1 MFGGAWASDG
11 IFGKVSLQFKLMPR
25 NRTLRFGGH
34 SALLVLFTFCALT
47 GWGQTAPAAI
57 VGDRLIAAEWPVS
70 VRPAS
75 HAAGES
81 NLLIVCHSGLVMW
94 YDEANDVIRDEPFLD
109 LSATGLDI
117 VDYGI
122 MSEQG
127 LNDLILDPNFE
138 ENGLFYV
145 IYNGHR
151 PDGTGTFID
160 ERLLCFGTNAD
171 RTQADPNTWFEVL
184 ELVQPARGHNGGQLH
199 FGPLD
204 GYLYISTGDGGGT
217 GTGETGGGSGGDDHG
232 PIGNGQNLQTLLGKL
247 LRIEVHGLAPY
258 TVPESNPFVGNDE
271 ALNEIWAYGFRNP
284 WRWSFDRLTGDKF
297 IGDVGEVDWEE
308 VSMEAADSEGG
319 LNFGW
324 RLMEGPMCYEPV
336 VDCDPDGNLEL
347 PIFSYPHDN
356 GWCSVIG
363 GYRYRGS
370 EIPTLYGSYIFTDA
384 CGFYDVKF
392 WSLTEQADGSWLD
405 APLDIQVPDGFVP
418 WDETRF
424 AFSENNEGELYLC
437 TRLNVYKLVYDPA
450 DQQGGGDLA
459 DVLRFTPNPVLAGSD
474 VVLDV
479 GSLEYLTRLRITEAS
494 GRLVHDVELSAV
506 QTPYT
511 WNTAGMTAGTYVI
524 EAWTAADPAPIRG
537 KLSVIQP

>member
-1 MFGGAWASDG
+1 
-11 IFGKVSLQFKLMPR
+11 MPNPR
-25 NRTLRFGGH
+25 
-34 SALLVLFTFCALT
+34 ALHFRGRSILLAAFSCLATVT
-47 GWGQTAPAAI
+47 WSQSAPAAI
-57 VGDRLIAAEWPVS
+57 VGNRLIEAEWPVS

-75 HAAGES
+75 HAADETQ
-81 NLLIVCHSGLVMW
+81 LLIICHSGLVMW
-94 YDEANDVIRDEPFLD
+94 YDEANDLIRDEPFLD
-109 LSATGLDI
+109 LSSTGLNL

-145 IYNGHR
+145 IYNGYR
-151 PDGTGTFID
+151 PDGSGTFID
-160 ERLLCFGTNAD
+160 ERLICFGTNEAH
-171 RTQADPNTWFEVL
+171 THADPTTWFEVL
-184 ELVQPARGHNGGQLH
+184 ELDQPARGHNGGQLH

-217 GTGETGGGSGGDDHG
+217 GTGATGGGSGGDDHG

-258 TVPESNPFVGNDE
+258 TIPPSNPFVGNAD
-271 ALNEIWAYGFRNP
+271 ALDEIWAYGFRNP

-308 VSMEAADSEGG
+308 VSMEAAESAGG

-336 VDCDPDGNLEL
+336 VDCNPDASLEL

-363 GYRYRGS
+363 GYRYRGN
-370 EIPTLYGSYIFTDA
+370 EIPTLYGAYLFTDA

-392 WSLTEQADGSWLD
+392 WTLTEQADGSWLD
-405 APLDIQVPDGFVP
+405 APLDIQVPGGFVP

-424 AFSENNEGELYLC
+424 AFSENNAGELYLC

-450 DQQGGGDLA
+450 DQTGEGELA
-459 DVLRFTPNPVLAGSD
+459 ESLRFTPNPVLSGND
-474 VVLDV
+474 VILDV
-479 GSLEYLTRLRITEAS
+479 GSRTFLTRLRMTDTR
-494 GRLVHDVELSAV
+494 GRLVHDAELSGME
-506 QTPYT
+506 TPYT
-511 WNTAGMTAGTYVI
+511 WNTAGMEGGTYLI
-524 EAWTAADPAPIRG
+524 EAWTAGADAPVRG
-537 KLSVIQP
+537 KLSVIRP